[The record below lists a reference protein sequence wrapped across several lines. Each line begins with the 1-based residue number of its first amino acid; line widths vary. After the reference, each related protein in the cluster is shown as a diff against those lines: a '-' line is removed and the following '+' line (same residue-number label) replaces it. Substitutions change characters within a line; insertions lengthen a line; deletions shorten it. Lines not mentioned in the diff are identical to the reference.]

1 MILKKEL
8 INFLQQTSIKGIS
21 RYFKVEHLILKL
33 VWACAIFT
41 FLYFGFYQSYKLIVE
56 YISCP
61 KVTFIKE
68 HEFSLKEDLSFP
80 NLQLCNA
87 YPSGLLVDVP
97 QDASLDYYGSKVQ
110 QLTKCGNCSA
120 AEQLQL
126 QEVTE
131 ILISPNGYVQYIGF
145 DRVI

>member
-1 MILKKEL
+1 MP
-8 INFLQQTSIKGIS
+8 FSPF
-21 RYFKVEHLILKL
+21 YF
-33 VWACAIFT
+33 
-41 FLYFGFYQSYKLIVE
+41 FGFYQSYKLIVE
-56 YISCP
+56 YFSFP

-68 HEFSLKEDLSFP
+68 HEFSIKEDLLFP

-110 QLTKCGNCSA
+110 QLTKCGNCST

-126 QEVTE
+126 QEVKQ
-131 ILISPNGYVQYIGF
+131 ILISPNGYIQYIGY
-145 DRVI
+145 DRVIRLMRNYTDFLIECFIFSL